1 MTTQTKSIGWNK
13 FKALL
18 LAKAKK
24 AGVKVVCILAEPCPR
39 CGIDASKNI
48 KGARNVL
55 AKSRKRGAQ

>member
-1 MTTQTKSIGWNK
+1 VSKTPKSVGWEK

-18 LAKAKK
+18 LAKAKR

-39 CGIDASKNI
+39 CGFDASKNI

-55 AKSRKRGAQ
+55 AKSRKKGTR